1 MIDYI
6 NLNHEQWNQ
15 RTLAHLKSEFYDVD
29 GWLAGKDS
37 LKEPELA
44 LLPDDLRGLRI
55 LHLQCHFGQD
65 TLSLARRGAKVTGVD
80 LSSEAIKAAQD
91 LAQKANLKAR
101 FINCDLYSLPKYL
114 DETFDIVFTSY
125 GTITWLPDLE
135 RWAGI
140 VARYLKP
147 GGQFVFAEFHN
158 MAYMWNEERTAI
170 KYPYFNPE
178 PIVEAM
184 ESSYTD
190 GSDGL
195 TGTEVNWD
203 HTISSVINALLGAGL
218 TLRGFQE
225 YDYSPYKC
233 FHDSISAGEEG
244 KWHLKQMPG
253 LVPLVYTLDMVK

>member
-114 DETFDIVFTSY
+114 D
-125 GTITWLPDLE
+125 
-135 RWAGI
+135 
-140 VARYLKP
+140 
-147 GGQFVFAEFHN
+147 
-158 MAYMWNEERTAI
+158 
-170 KYPYFNPE
+170 
-178 PIVEAM
+178 
-184 ESSYTD
+184 
-190 GSDGL
+190 
-195 TGTEVNWD
+195 
-203 HTISSVINALLGAGL
+203 
-218 TLRGFQE
+218 
-225 YDYSPYKC
+225 
-233 FHDSISAGEEG
+233 
-244 KWHLKQMPG
+244 
-253 LVPLVYTLDMVK
+253 